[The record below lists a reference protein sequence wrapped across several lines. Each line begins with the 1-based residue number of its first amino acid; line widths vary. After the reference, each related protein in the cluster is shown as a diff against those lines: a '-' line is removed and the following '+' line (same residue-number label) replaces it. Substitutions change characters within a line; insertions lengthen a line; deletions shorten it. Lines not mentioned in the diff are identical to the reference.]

1 MNKYTL
7 VAYFVYSI
15 QSTLI
20 KKKKPKYATFDV
32 TINASDSRDDF

>member
-20 KKKKPKYATFDV
+20 KKKPKYATFDV

>member
-15 QSTLI
+15 LPTLI
-20 KKKKPKYATFDV
+20 KRKKKIATFDV
-32 TINASDSRDDF
+32 TINASDSRDDI

>member
-15 QSTLI
+15 LPTLI
-20 KKKKPKYATFDV
+20 KKKEIATFDV
-32 TINASDSRDDF
+32 TINASDSRDDI